1 MGNLPAWPLDTVEM
15 LRLHKL
21 KESYTDAQLA
31 DTLNIF
37 GSWTWQEGHL
47 ADLFA
52 GRVKPTNEEKQYFVR
67 YLLSY
72 YVAYCR
78 S

>member
-15 LRLHKL
+15 LRLHKD
-21 KESYTDAQLA
+21 KESYSNVQLA

-37 GSWTWQEGHL
+37 GGWTWQEGHL
-47 ADLFA
+47 ADLFTA
-52 GRVKPTNEEKQYFVR
+52 RVKATNEEKQYFVR